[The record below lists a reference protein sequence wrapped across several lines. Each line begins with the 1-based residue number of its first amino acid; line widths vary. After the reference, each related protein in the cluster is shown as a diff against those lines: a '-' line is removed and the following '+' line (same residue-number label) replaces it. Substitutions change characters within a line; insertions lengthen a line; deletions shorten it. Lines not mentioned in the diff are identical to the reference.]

1 MTEIY
6 LATRVLHIVLGAFW
20 MGAIV
25 FVAFFLMPAMG
36 EAGPDGA
43 KVMAGLVR
51 RNYLNLVPIVALV
64 NILSGFWLYWR
75 YTGGFDRALSGTP
88 GAMVFGTGG
97 ILAVV
102 ALHIG
107 VLSMRRNILRAM
119 KLAGQ
124 AAATSDAAEKTAL
137 IGRAAA
143 LRVRASKA
151 APIVAILLILTTAL
165 MALGHYV

>member
-6 LATRVLHIVLGAFW
+6 LATRVLHVVLGAFW
-20 MGAIV
+20 MGAVV
-25 FVAFFLMPAMG
+25 FAAFFLMPAVG

-43 KVMAGLVR
+43 KVMGGIVR
-51 RNYLNLVPIVALV
+51 RHYLNLVPIVALV

-97 ILAVV
+97 ILAVI

-107 VLSMRRNILRAM
+107 FLSMRRNILRAM
-119 KLAGQ
+119 ALAGQ
-124 AAATSDAAEKTAL
+124 AAATPDASEKAAL
-137 IGRAAA
+137 VARAAA
-143 LRVRASKA
+143 LRLRAAKA
-151 APIVAILLILTTAL
+151 APIVAVLLIVTTAL

>member
-6 LATRVLHIVLGAFW
+6 LATRVLHVLLGSFW

-25 FVAFFLMPAMG
+25 FVAFYLMPAVRD
-36 EAGPDGA
+36 AGPDGA
-43 KVMAGLVR
+43 KVMSGLVR
-51 RNYLNLVPIVALV
+51 RHYLNVVPIVALV
-64 NILSGFWLYWR
+64 NVLSGFWLYWR

-97 ILAVV
+97 ILAVI

-107 VLSMRRNILRAM
+107 FLSMRRNILRAM
-119 KLAGQ
+119 TLAGQ
-124 AAATSDAAEKTAL
+124 AAHTADAAEKAALVARATAL
-137 IGRAAA
+137 RLRAA
-143 LRVRASKA
+143 KA
-151 APIVAILLILTTAL
+151 APIVAILLIVTTAL

>member
-6 LATRVLHIVLGAFW
+6 LTTRVLHIVLGAFW

-25 FVAFFLMPAMG
+25 FVAFYLMPAVRD
-36 EAGPDGA
+36 AGPDGA

-51 RNYLNLVPIVALV
+51 RHYLNVVPIVALV
-64 NILSGFWLYWR
+64 NVLSGFWLYWR
-75 YTGGFDRALSGTP
+75 FTGGFDPVLSATP

-107 VLSMRRNILRAM
+107 FLSMRRNILRAM
-119 KLAGQ
+119 KLAVQ
-124 AAATSDAAEKTAL
+124 AAHTKDAAEQTAL
-137 IGRAAA
+137 VARAAA
-143 LRVRASKA
+143 LRLRASKA
-151 APIVAILLILTTAL
+151 GPIVAIMLVVTMVL
-165 MALGHYV
+165 MALGHRV

>member
-1 MTEIY
+1 MTEVY

-25 FVAFFLMPAMG
+25 FVAFFLMPAVG

-51 RNYLNLVPIVALV
+51 RQYLNLVPIVALV

-75 YTGGFDRALSGTP
+75 FTAGFDPGLSGTR
-88 GAMVFGTGG
+88 GAIAFGTGG

-107 VLSMRRNILRAM
+107 LLSMRRNVLRAM

-124 AAATSDAAEKTAL
+124 AAQTPDAAEKAAL
-137 IGRAAA
+137 VARAAA
-143 LRVRASKA
+143 LRLRAAKA
-151 APIVAILLILTTAL
+151 APIVAIMLLLTTAL
-165 MALGHYV
+165 MAVGHYS